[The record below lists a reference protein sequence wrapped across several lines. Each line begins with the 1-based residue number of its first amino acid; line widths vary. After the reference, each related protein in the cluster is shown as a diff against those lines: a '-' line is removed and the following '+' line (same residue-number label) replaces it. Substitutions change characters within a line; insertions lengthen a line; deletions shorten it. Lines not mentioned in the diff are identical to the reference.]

1 MAKQRCLS
9 ALPKTSNLIPK
20 PEKHWIMY
28 AVKTRE
34 QIAIEFGISRKT
46 LYNWLKNEKI
56 TIKSR
61 LVSPKDLALI
71 YERFGRPEQQRG
83 WRN

>member
-1 MAKQRCLS
+1 
-9 ALPKTSNLIPK
+9 
-20 PEKHWIMY
+20 MY

-34 QIAIEFGISRKT
+34 QIALEFGISRKT

-56 TIKSR
+56 EIKSR
-61 LVSPKDLALI
+61 LVTPKDLARI
-71 YERFGRPEQQRG
+71 YEHFGKPEKQRS

>member
-1 MAKQRCLS
+1 
-9 ALPKTSNLIPK
+9 
-20 PEKHWIMY
+20 MY

-34 QIAIEFGISRKT
+34 QIALEFGISRKT

-56 TIKSR
+56 EIKSR
-61 LVSPKDLALI
+61 LVTPKDLARI
-71 YERFGRPEQQRG
+71 YERFGKPEKQRS

>member
-1 MAKQRCLS
+1 
-9 ALPKTSNLIPK
+9 
-20 PEKHWIMY
+20 MY

-34 QIAIEFGISRKT
+34 QIALEFGISRKT

-71 YERFGRPEQQRG
+71 YERFGRPEKQRS